1 MSKKDAYKYPY
12 SWPGHQIARV
22 EKEVTVWIFS
32 IPTKALSKT
41 FEYFYGRTSAMFYF
55 LYPSPLHRYLGNQ
68 QGKSSWALVTG
79 ASDGIGEGFAH
90 ELCSHGFN
98 VGAMS
103 KRSHASKT
111 LSVQSIRRAR
121 FALSSQMQETL
132 PLQPK

>member
-1 MSKKDAYKYPY
+1 
-12 SWPGHQIARV
+12 
-22 EKEVTVWIFS
+22 
-32 IPTKALSKT
+32 
-41 FEYFYGRTSAMFYF
+41 MFYF

-98 VGAMS
+98 VIIMGAMS

-132 PLQPK
+132 PLQP